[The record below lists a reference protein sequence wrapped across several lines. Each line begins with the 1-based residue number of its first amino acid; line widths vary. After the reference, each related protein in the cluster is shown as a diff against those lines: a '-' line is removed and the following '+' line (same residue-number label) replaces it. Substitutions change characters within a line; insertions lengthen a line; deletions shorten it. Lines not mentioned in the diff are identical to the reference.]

1 MATGD
6 SRNVFCGPKGE
17 DVINIICETA
27 RRSGVGAG
35 IRRFQ
40 LVTRHIEVWDLT
52 TGAGIGT
59 SVTKFAEEWDSTVY
73 TTDNTTTEEWNL
85 TLLTPVKVT
94 IQTEFPAVT
103 EPWEITDQFFHLVG
117 VQEDWENPVY
127 GSVTK
132 TVEEWEIPTIATHIE
147 DWEFAIVYTATP
159 SISEDWEFSTMYV
172 EDSLAT
178 ITEEDWTVTTYLN
191 FAKHADT
198 WAPMIF
204 FIVPTH
210 EEDWELTE
218 LISEDSFGPIGFSF
232 IEEWE
237 ITEYA
242 AEDSFGILG
251 AFTLE
256 EWES

>member
-1 MATGD
+1 MATGS

-27 RRSGVGAG
+27 RRSGVGSE

-40 LVTRHIEVWDLT
+40 IVTRHAEVWDLT
-52 TGAGIGT
+52 VGAGIGN
-59 SVTKFAEEWDSTVY
+59 SVSKFVEEWDSTVY
-73 TTDNTTTEEWNL
+73 TTDTSTSEEWNL

-94 IQTEFPAVT
+94 IQTQFPEVT
-103 EPWEITDQFFHLVG
+103 EPWEITNQFFHLVG
-117 VQEDWENPVY
+117 VQEEWNITIYSGVSIVD
-127 GSVTK
+127 
-132 TVEEWEIPTIATHIE
+132 EEWEIPTVPKHVE
-147 DWEFAIVYTATP
+147 EWEFNVVYNENP
-159 SISEDWEFSTMYV
+159 SIAENWEFSTMYV

-178 ITEEDWTVTTYLN
+178 ITEENWEITTYLN

-198 WAPMIF
+198 WAPEIF
-204 FIVPTH
+204 FIVSKH

-218 LISEDSFGPIGFSF
+218 LISEDSFGPAGFF
-232 IEEWE
+232 FEEEWE

-242 AEDSFGILG
+242 VEDSFGPLG
-251 AFTLE
+251 VSTVE